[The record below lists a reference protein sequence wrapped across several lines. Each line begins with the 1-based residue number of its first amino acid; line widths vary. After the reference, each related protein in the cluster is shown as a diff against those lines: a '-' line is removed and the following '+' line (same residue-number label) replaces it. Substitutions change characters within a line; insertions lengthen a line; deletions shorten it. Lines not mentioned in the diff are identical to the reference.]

1 MWRLVIAV
9 FLLLISLLAVFKAP
23 TNFFWLVAVA
33 VTEFPYIP
41 VLVSGLFFAV
51 CIKTDHYRLPVLIVS
66 GAAFILYSLPM
77 IEAYVRGAKLKQTL
91 SESFLTKDLE
101 QPLKQPFSVMKQFG
115 GIGIKKTEPAI
126 FTYKKIPG
134 RDLNIDFYPA
144 SGKGKRPCVIVIH
157 GGSWSSGDSKQ
168 LPALNSYL
176 ANRGIHVAAMN
187 YRLAPAYQFPAPIED
202 TKEAL
207 TWLKAHAETLGIDTN
222 RFVLL
227 GRSAGGQIALLA
239 AYTFNDP
246 GIKGVVSFYGP
257 ADMAWGATIKTNKLV
272 LDVDKVFSEYLGGL
286 INEVPRAYEESTA
299 CNYVT
304 PQSPPTLLIH
314 GPNDALVSYNH
325 SVRLEKILK
334 DKGVNHY
341 FLNLPWATHGCDY
354 NINGPSGQLTTYAV
368 ERFINSVT
376 STH

>member
-1 MWRLVIAV
+1 MWRLIIAA
-9 FLLLISLLAVFKAP
+9 LLFLISLLVLFKAP
-23 TNFFWLVAVA
+23 TNFFWKVAVA
-33 VTEFPYIP
+33 VTEFPYIF
-41 VLVSGLFFAV
+41 VLVSLLFFV
-51 CIKTDHYRLPVLIVS
+51 GCFKTNQYRLPVLIVS
-66 GAAFILYSLPM
+66 GTAFILYSLPM
-77 IEAYVRGAKLKQTL
+77 IEAYVRGAKLDAFNK
-91 SESFLTKDLE
+91 SFPSANLDHALE
-101 QPLKQPFSVMKQFG
+101 QPFSFIKQFS
-115 GIGIKKTEPAI
+115 GIGIKEIEPTI
-126 FTYKKIPG
+126 YTYKKTPG

-176 ANRGIHVAAMN
+176 ANRNIHVAAIN

-202 TKEAL
+202 TKDAL
-207 TWLKAHAETLGIDTN
+207 AYLKLHAESLEIDTTN
-222 RFVLL
+222 FVML

-246 GIKGVVSFYGP
+246 CIKGVVSFYGP

-286 INEVPRAYEESTA
+286 INEVPQVYEKSTA

-325 SVRLEKILK
+325 SVRL
-334 DKGVNHY
+334 DKKLSENGVKHY

-354 NINGPSGQLTTYAV
+354 NINGPSGQLSTFSV

-376 STH
+376 RTH

>member
-1 MWRLVIAV
+1 MWRLVVAV
-9 FLLLISLLAVFKAP
+9 LLFLISLLVVFKAP
-23 TNFFWLVAVA
+23 TNFFWKLAVA

-41 VLVSGLFFAV
+41 LCVSLLFFGYCFKALP
-51 CIKTDHYRLPVLIVS
+51 YRVPVLIMMGLAS
-66 GAAFILYSLPM
+66 IGYMLPM
-77 IEAYVRGAKLKQTL
+77 IMAYVRGSKLDELNKTFPSTHL
-91 SESFLTKDLE
+91 NHALE
-101 QPLKQPFSVMKQFG
+101 QPFSFIKQFS
-115 GIGIKKTEPAI
+115 GIGIKDIEPAI
-126 FTYKKIPG
+126 YTYKKTPG

-144 SGKGKRPCVIVIH
+144 SQKGKRPCVIVIH

-176 ANRGIHVAAMN
+176 ANRGLHVAAIN

-207 TWLKAHAETLGIDTN
+207 AYLKAHAELLEIDTTN
-222 RFVLL
+222 FVLL

-239 AYTFNDP
+239 AYTFHDP
-246 GIKGVVSFYGP
+246 GIKGVIAFYAP

-286 INEVPRAYEESTA
+286 ISQVPKVYEESTA

-304 PQSPPTLLIH
+304 AQSPPTLLIH

-325 SVRLEKILK
+325 SVRLEKKLN
-334 DKGVNHY
+334 DNTVRNY

-354 NINGPSGQLTTYAV
+354 NINGPSGQITTYAI

-376 STH
+376 RTQ

>member
-1 MWRLVIAV
+1 MWRLVVAV
-9 FLLLISLLAVFKAP
+9 LLLLISLLVVLKAP
-23 TNFFWLVAVA
+23 TNFFWKLAVA

-41 VLVSGLFFAV
+41 LLVSLLFFGYCFKAAS
-51 CIKTDHYRLPVLIVS
+51 YRMPVLIIMGLTS
-66 GAAFILYSLPM
+66 ISYMLPM
-77 IEAYVRGAKLKQTL
+77 IMAYVRGSRLDELNKTFPSANLNH
-91 SESFLTKDLE
+91 SLE
-101 QPLKQPFSVMKQFG
+101 QPFSFGKQFS
-115 GIGIKKTEPAI
+115 GIGIKDVEPAI
-126 FTYKKIPG
+126 YTYKKTPG
-134 RDLNIDFYPA
+134 RDLTIDFYPA
-144 SGKGKRPCVIVIH
+144 SHTGKRPCVIVIH

-176 ANRGIHVAAMN
+176 ANRGIHVAAIN

-207 TWLKAHAETLGIDTN
+207 AYLKAHAELLEIDTTN
-222 RFVLL
+222 FVLL

-239 AYTFNDP
+239 AYAFHDP
-246 GIKGVVSFYGP
+246 GIKGVISFYAP

-286 INEVPRAYEESTA
+286 ISQVPKVYEESTA

-304 PQSPPTLLIH
+304 AKSPPTLLIH

-325 SVRLEKILK
+325 SVRLEKKLNENR
-334 DKGVNHY
+334 VRNY

-354 NINGPSGQLTTYAV
+354 NINGPSGQITTYAI

-376 STH
+376 RTQ

>member
-1 MWRLVIAV
+1 MWRLIIAA
-9 FLLLISLLAVFKAP
+9 LLCLISLLVLFKAP
-23 TNFFWLVAVA
+23 TNFFWKVAVA
-33 VTEFPYIP
+33 VTEFPYIFA
-41 VLVSGLFFAV
+41 LVSLLFFGF
-51 CIKTDHYRLPVLIVS
+51 CIKATSYRIPVLIMMGVTS
-66 GAAFILYSLPM
+66 VIYMLPIIM
-77 IEAYVRGAKLKQTL
+77 AYVRGAKLDEFHKHFPSASL
-91 SESFLTKDLE
+91 DHALE
-101 QPLKQPFSVMKQFG
+101 QPFSFIKQFS
-115 GIGIKKTEPAI
+115 GIGMKEIEPTVY
-126 FTYKKIPG
+126 TYKKTPG

-144 SGKGKRPCVIVIH
+144 SGKGKRPCVVVIH

-176 ANRGIHVAAMN
+176 ANRNIHVAAIN

-207 TWLKAHAETLGIDTN
+207 AYLKLHAETLEIDTTN
-222 RFVLL
+222 VVLL

-286 INEVPRAYEESTA
+286 ISQVPKVYEESTA

-304 PQSPPTLLIH
+304 PQSPATLLIH
-314 GPNDALVSYNH
+314 GPNDALVSYYH
-325 SVRLEKILK
+325 SVRL
-334 DKGVNHY
+334 DKKLSEHGVSHY

-354 NINGPSGQLTTYAV
+354 NINGPSGQLSTYAI